1 MTNDADFTR
10 FDRELEDLRNN
21 TDVANLTMRS
31 VVERYVA
38 MMDVLS
44 AVFLLY
50 YEDMPLSDREKMK
63 AAFDELAGT
72 VRVIEEGKD
81 EADKVHTLKPRR

>member
-21 TDVANLTMRS
+21 TSVANLTMRR

-38 MMDVLS
+38 
-44 AVFLLY
+44 APFFFFTTRTCR
-50 YEDMPLSDREKMK
+50 PP
-63 AAFDELAGT
+63 
-72 VRVIEEGKD
+72 IGK
-81 EADKVHTLKPRR
+81 R